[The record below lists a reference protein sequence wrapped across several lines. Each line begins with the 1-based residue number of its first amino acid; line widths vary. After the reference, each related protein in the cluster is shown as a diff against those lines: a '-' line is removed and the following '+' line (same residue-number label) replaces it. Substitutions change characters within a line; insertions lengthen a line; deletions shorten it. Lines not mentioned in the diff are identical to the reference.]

1 MHEAYA
7 FDFAD
12 RVSCQHRDAGR
23 REPPEG
29 LTFPLEIVFDPCVVS
44 CVNAMV
50 SNMAAVAEKTLL
62 IPLGPFSAQAGS
74 VGAPPALQGSP
85 SPS

>member
-1 MHEAYA
+1 MHEAPA

-29 LTFPLEIVFDPCVVS
+29 LTFPFEIS
-44 CVNAMV
+44 
-50 SNMAAVAEKTLL
+50 L
-62 IPLGPFSAQAGS
+62 
-74 VGAPPALQGSP
+74 
-85 SPS
+85 